1 MYYVLLAIPAAV
13 LLFLMLAYWQA
24 MYRMG
29 YLDEVI
35 AKVPNLLPMDAVT
48 ALLILFVFNYGLH
61 DVSGHSLFMQIDTS
75 PAQTRVAAF
84 MTLMAALLLARFN
97 AWDRFTTP
105 TLVGMREAAVAS
117 LIALRIIERGED
129 IARKDRANRRL
140 K

>member
-1 MYYVLLAIPAAV
+1 
-13 LLFLMLAYWQA
+13 

-84 MTLMAALLLARFN
+84 LTLMAALSVARFS
-97 AWDRFTTP
+97 AWNRFTVP
-105 TLVGMREAAVAS
+105 TLTGMREAAVFS